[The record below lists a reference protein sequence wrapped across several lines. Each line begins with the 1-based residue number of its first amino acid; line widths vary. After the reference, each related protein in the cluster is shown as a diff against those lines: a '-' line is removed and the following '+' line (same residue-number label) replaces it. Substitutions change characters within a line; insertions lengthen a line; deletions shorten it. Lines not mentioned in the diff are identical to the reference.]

1 MKKILIA
8 LLLGVTMISTAQE
21 KVLLRLNYEKG
32 QKYTMDMKM
41 AQVIGVGVMTND
53 MHIQMKYNI
62 TSVSD
67 DTYESSSKITKM
79 AMDMKQ
85 GGVPMSY
92 DSTKKDEEL
101 DETGKMMKSRM
112 KPMLSATIIT
122 KGDNLGNI
130 LETKVEPS
138 NIQGAKDFS
147 KQSSSVI
154 YPKEAVGVGD
164 TWTKTKSDG
173 AMSFS
178 FTYKVKSISSN
189 NVLIDVSGKV
199 TGAANGDITGT
210 MDIERDSGMPLE
222 SNINMTMKIQGQDA
236 TTNVITKLIKG

>member
-1 MKKILIA
+1 MTKKIIV
-8 LLLGVTMISTAQE
+8 LLLFISTITFAQE

-41 AQVIGVGVMTND
+41 AQVIGVGVMTNN

-79 AMDMKQ
+79 VMDMKQ
-85 GGVPMSY
+85 GAVNISY
-92 DSTKKDEEL
+92 DSSKKDEEL
-101 DETGKMMKSRM
+101 DETGKMMKSKM
-112 KPMLSATIIT
+112 QPMLSATIMT

-154 YPKEAVGVGD
+154 YPKEAVAVGD
-164 TWTKTKSDG
+164 TWTKTRNDG
-173 AMSFS
+173 AMNFS
-178 FTYKVKSISSN
+178 FTYKVKSISEK
-189 NVLIDVSGKV
+189 NVLIDISGKI
-199 TGAANGDITGT
+199 TGAAEGDITGS
-210 MDIERDSGMPLE
+210 MDIDRSTGMPSE
-222 SNINMTMKIQGQDA
+222 SKINMTMKIQGQDA
-236 TTNVITKLIKG
+236 STNMIAKFTEG

>member
-8 LLLGVTMISTAQE
+8 LFLGVTMVSTAQK

-41 AQVIGVGVMTND
+41 AQVIGVGVMTNN
-53 MHIQMKYNI
+53 MHIQMKYDI
-62 TSVSD
+62 TGVSD
-67 DTYESSSKITKM
+67 DTYESSAKITKM
-79 AMDMKQ
+79 VMDMKQ
-85 GGVPMSY
+85 GGVNVSY
-92 DSTKKDEEL
+92 DSSKKDEEL

-112 KPMLSATIIT
+112 QPMLSATIMT

-138 NIQGAKDFS
+138 NIQEAKDFT

-154 YPKEAVGVGD
+154 YPKEAVAVGD
-164 TWTKTKSDG
+164 TWTKTKNDG

-178 FTYKVKSISSN
+178 FTYKVKSISSK
-189 NVLIDVSGKV
+189 NVLIDILGKI
-199 TGAANGDITGT
+199 TGAADGDITGS
-210 MDIERDSGMPLE
+210 MDIDRDSGMPLE
-222 SNINMTMKIQGQDA
+222 SKINMTMKIQGQDA
-236 TTNVITKLIKG
+236 ITNITVTLTKE